1 MTLEALAQAVE
12 QAVPLVVTH
21 FVPDRLDYL
30 AAGGRVSNP
39 AALGAALLKIKPRI
53 DILDGKLI
61 AGKKYRGTM
70 AKVVPKLLEDFLAK
84 DLDKRQGYVFYA
96 AGCDL
101 AVVEGAARRMKEA
114 GFFQVDVFQIGCV
127 MSIHGGP
134 GAIGITARRKIAED

>member
-70 AKVVPKLLEDFLAK
+70 AKVVPKLLEDFW
-84 DLDKRQGYVFYA
+84 
-96 AGCDL
+96 
-101 AVVEGAARRMKEA
+101 
-114 GFFQVDVFQIGCV
+114 
-127 MSIHGGP
+127 
-134 GAIGITARRKIAED
+134 RKIWIKDKAMCFMPPGVIWRWWKGPPGG